1 LEANAAAAGKAY
13 GHHVAEGLTALLSIP
28 DPLRDEKKEAIE
40 EAFDELDW
48 KLSGVGEV
56 VGWDADVEGV
66 QLHLLANE
74 PQRVIPLLIDALHAL
89 DVPRPW
95 KLVATDTA
103 TGAALYERDLP

>member
-1 LEANAAAAGKAY
+1 MAAVENTY
-13 GHHVAEGLTALLSIP
+13 RHHVAEDLTALLSIP

-48 KLSGVGEV
+48 RLSGIGEV
-56 VGWDADVEGV
+56 VGWDAAVEGV

-74 PQRVIPLLIDALHAL
+74 PQRVIPVLIEALHAL

-103 TGAALYERDLP
+103 TGAALYERHLP